1 MFKDVQAAIF
11 DLDGTLID
19 SMWIWDEINI
29 TYLESKGAKRPADLE
44 EKINHLSFKQ
54 TAQYFKD
61 NFNLKESTDEI
72 VKEINDLAYDNYLNK
87 ARLKPGAKKLLSY
100 LKSNGIK
107 LALATSNSSPLLDIA
122 LESNDIK
129 DFFDSI
135 TTTNEVT
142 RGKNFPD
149 VYLLAAKRLGVK
161 PDKCIVFEDIPAAV
175 EGAKA
180 AGMKVVAVYDEH
192 SSKHREKLINSAD
205 KYIEDFTEL
214 AV

>member
-1 MFKDVQAAIF
+1 LFKDVQAAIF
-11 DLDGTLID
+11 DLDGNLID

-29 TYLESKGAKRPADLE
+29 TYLESKGAKRPSDLE

-107 LALATSNSSPLLDIA
+107 LALATSN
-122 LESNDIK
+122 
-129 DFFDSI
+129 
-135 TTTNEVT
+135 
-142 RGKNFPD
+142 
-149 VYLLAAKRLGVK
+149 
-161 PDKCIVFEDIPAAV
+161 
-175 EGAKA
+175 
-180 AGMKVVAVYDEH
+180 
-192 SSKHREKLINSAD
+192 
-205 KYIEDFTEL
+205 
-214 AV
+214 